1 MELLNF
7 NYFVQKHMVFKQ
19 GLMSDN
25 LILFIAYYFM
35 LIGWGHRAPVFHT
48 IGFKCNYNKN

>member
-7 NYFVQKHMVFKQ
+7 NYFVQKHRVFKQ

-25 LILFIAYYFM
+25 LILFIAYYLM
-35 LIGWGHRAPVFHT
+35 LIG
-48 IGFKCNYNKN
+48 